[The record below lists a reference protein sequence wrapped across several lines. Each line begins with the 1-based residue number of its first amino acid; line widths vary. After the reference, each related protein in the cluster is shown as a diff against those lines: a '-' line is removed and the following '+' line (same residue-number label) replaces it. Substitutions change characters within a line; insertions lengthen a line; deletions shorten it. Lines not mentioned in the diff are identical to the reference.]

1 MKRNTTP
8 PQLRMNIRV
17 TSLSM
22 VARKRIT
29 KLLMRPNTTLH
40 INKTSH
46 HLRLN
51 STMMRILLD
60 MNISLKSFLLL
71 RRHLILTLAFNNSKS
86 RRTKSSDR
94 SATFTKRS
102 PLRSIQLELEA
113 ILMFLAT
120 VLATPMSLKKKA
132 IHHPMINQSRLRKRK
147 PNLNLLALLAHQ
159 P

>member
-1 MKRNTTP
+1 MKRNIIP
-8 PQLRMNIRV
+8 PQHRRIILVIN
-17 TSLSM
+17 LNM

-29 KLLMRPNTTLH
+29 RLLMRPNTSLH
-40 INKTSH
+40 INKSSH

-60 MNISLKSFLLL
+60 MNISLKSLLL
-71 RRHLILTLAFNNSKS
+71 PRRHLILTLAINNSKS
-86 RRTKSSDR
+86 RRTKSLDR

-102 PLRSIQLELEA
+102 QLRSIQLELVA

-120 VLATPMSLKKKA
+120 MLATPMSLKRRA
-132 IHHPMINQSRLRKRK
+132 ISHLMRNQSRQRKRK
-147 PNLNLLALLAHQ
+147 HNLNLLALLAPQ